1 MRRFKSTVFRSIMK
15 FFKRKKRLSETRLFE
30 RKNDLTAWRHGV
42 ERIPKNER
50 EKTAVSVYVLP
61 PFRFY
66 EFLKPQPRFKALPL
80 SFLLRL

>member
-61 PFRFY
+61 PLGIPIIITNYFCGNKSVFA
-66 EFLKPQPRFKALPL
+66 KP
-80 SFLLRL
+80 